1 MLHFIRAH
9 FIYYD
14 FFLISDPV
22 WASVNFCVCVC
33 AKCIGKFISQPKGL
47 LQAAQVLQ
55 ESAAGLHLIVVLK
68 NCVKIKKWNNS
79 FHLAGE

>member
-1 MLHFIRAH
+1 MLHLIRAH

-14 FFLISDPV
+14 FFFIFILDPV

-47 LQAAQVLQ
+47 LQATQVLQ
-55 ESAAGLHLIVVLK
+55 ESAVGLPHCGATEL
-68 NCVKIKKWNNS
+68 
-79 FHLAGE
+79 

>member
-33 AKCIGKFISQPKGL
+33 AKCIGKFISQPKGI

-55 ESAAGLHLIVVLK
+55 ESAVGLHLIVVLQNCEKKK
-68 NCVKIKKWNNS
+68 NETIA
-79 FHLAGE
+79 FI

>member
-1 MLHFIRAH
+1 MLHLLRAL

-14 FFLISDPV
+14 FFFISDPV

-47 LQAAQVLQ
+47 LQTAQVLQ
-55 ESAAGLHLIVVLK
+55 ESAAGLHLIVVLQ
-68 NCVKIKKWNNS
+68 NCEKKKMKQ
-79 FHLAGE
+79 

>member
-1 MLHFIRAH
+1 MLHFIWAH

-33 AKCIGKFISQPKGL
+33 AKCIGKFISQPKGI

-55 ESAAGLHLIVVLK
+55 ESAVGLHLIVVLQ
-68 NCVKIKKWNNS
+68 NCEKKKKMKQ
-79 FHLAGE
+79 